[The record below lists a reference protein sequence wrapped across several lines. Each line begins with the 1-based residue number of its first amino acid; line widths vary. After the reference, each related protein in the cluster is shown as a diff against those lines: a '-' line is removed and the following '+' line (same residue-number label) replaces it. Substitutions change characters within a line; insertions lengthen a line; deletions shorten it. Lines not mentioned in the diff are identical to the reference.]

1 MAKVRGFDDVNVG
14 SDNRDNA
21 KLEDLFELFTP
32 STDAKGEFV
41 SLRFMPTPI
50 LPMKRHWVQIRAG
63 KEKKAVSIPI
73 VCIAFDPDSDE
84 PLKDAKGK
92 SIECPF
98 CKLPHGKKEEGYP
111 AQEEIKYLANVIVRD
126 IQENPPRKLPEPTKA
141 ERKSGF
147 KDIKSKTVTPVRV
160 ITVPPGVTRRLRDLG
175 ARNIPKK
182 NSKTGAD
189 GKTAYPVN
197 DAKFGIDIDIRF
209 NPKAAGAEKYTVEKG
224 NELTPLT
231 KEERGYLVWDLDNW
245 QSLYDAM
252 GRMTEAEAKEKLKR
266 LDVLGVDNED
276 EDDDD
281 DDDEGGSRNLG
292 KKGKKDKSGKSR
304 RISDDDDDDDDDK
317 KSRRLGSKSSKSKA
331 LSKAKAKK
339 KPKDDDDDDD
349 DDDKKPSRLGSKK
362 SKLKSG
368 TSKKKKP
375 KDDDDDD
382 DDDDKPSKKSKLKS
396 GKSKLS
402 SSKSKAKKR

>member
-147 KDIKSKTVTPVRV
+147 KDIKSKTFTPVRV

-189 GKTAYPVN
+189 GKTSYPVN

-276 EDDDD
+276 EDDDE
-281 DDDEGGSRNLG
+281 DDEGGSRNLG

-304 RISDDDDDDDDDK
+304 RIS
-317 KSRRLGSKSSKSKA
+317 
-331 LSKAKAKK
+331 
-339 KPKDDDDDDD
+339 DDDDDD

>member
-1 MAKVRGFDDVNVG
+1 MLFRSVSQSRYEGWNEYSLGNLGNTFTGLTGKTKDDFG
-14 SDNRDNA
+14 SGVPYITYMNIFKNSRIDINQVDYVVV
-21 KLEDLFELFTP
+21 KEDLFELFTP

-111 AQEEIKYLANVIVRD
+111 AQEEVKYLANVIVRD

-147 KDIKSKTVTPVRV
+147 KDIKSKTFTPVRV

-189 GKTAYPVN
+189 GKTSYPVN

-231 KEERGYLVWDLDNW
+231 KEELL
-245 QSLYDAM
+245 
-252 GRMTEAEAKEKLKR
+252 
-266 LDVLGVDNED
+266 
-276 EDDDD
+276 
-281 DDDEGGSRNLG
+281 
-292 KKGKKDKSGKSR
+292 
-304 RISDDDDDDDDDK
+304 
-317 KSRRLGSKSSKSKA
+317 
-331 LSKAKAKK
+331 LS
-339 KPKDDDDDDD
+339 
-349 DDDKKPSRLGSKK
+349 
-362 SKLKSG
+362 
-368 TSKKKKP
+368 
-375 KDDDDDD
+375 
-382 DDDDKPSKKSKLKS
+382 
-396 GKSKLS
+396 
-402 SSKSKAKKR
+402 